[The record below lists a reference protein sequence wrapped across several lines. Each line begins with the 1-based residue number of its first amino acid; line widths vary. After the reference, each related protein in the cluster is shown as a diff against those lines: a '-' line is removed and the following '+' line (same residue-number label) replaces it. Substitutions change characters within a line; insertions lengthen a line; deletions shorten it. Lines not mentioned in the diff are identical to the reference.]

1 MKKNGVNMIAAT
13 LAAVSMLITGI
24 SPANTSFAA
33 KKASVN
39 LTKKCDI
46 KKGSKK
52 TLKLKISGAKVVK
65 ATWKSSKK
73 NVAKITKSSKK
84 KAVISGLKKGSSIV
98 SVNLK
103 YKAGKVFKKKL
114 KCKVTVSEAVATTAP
129 ANNLLTPASNT
140 QTPVSNTQTP
150 ATSAPAVP
158 TDTPKPT
165 RTPGPVNL
173 LSALGDYVHNVGSC
187 IAYNT
192 WGGDSPLD
200 NADVKAYIKENLNSL
215 TAENEMKPEGIL
227 GGFQANLIK
236 PSEAKAQGYIIPDDY
251 KETNV
256 PSLNYNNIDT
266 LMKFESDNNIRIRYH
281 GLIWHEQTP
290 NWFFRKNYNPN
301 SDFVT
306 PEVMD
311 ARLEY
316 YIKNVIKHIC
326 ESKYSNTVYC
336 YDVVNE
342 FFHMTECIYRIT
354 DGQQDKTDNV
364 KCFYNVY
371 KGDIFEDP
379 SSPSTSKVVDNP
391 KYVKK
396 CFKWAHEM
404 LDQYGLTDS
413 VELVY
418 NDYDTNF
425 EDVRSSILAVTKYIN
440 EKDDINPNGDK
451 LVTTVGM
458 QTHDNLEGKYLVKD
472 HKATIDAIKAA
483 GLNVQV
489 TEMDLA
495 LRTATKEEQLKYW
508 SDFTRMLIDEAKS
521 GANITGFT
529 WWGLA
534 DKNSWLGESQSPL
547 LCGSSVK
554 DKKAA
559 YYTVIN
565 TAYATTID

>member
-52 TLKLKISGAKVVK
+52 TLKLKTSGAKVVK

-129 ANNLLTPASNT
+129 ANNLPTPA
-140 QTPVSNTQTP
+140 SNTQTP

-256 PSLNYNNIDT
+256 PSLN
-266 LMKFESDNNIRIRYH
+266 
-281 GLIWHEQTP
+281 
-290 NWFFRKNYNPN
+290 
-301 SDFVT
+301 
-306 PEVMD
+306 
-311 ARLEY
+311 
-316 YIKNVIKHIC
+316 
-326 ESKYSNTVYC
+326 
-336 YDVVNE
+336 
-342 FFHMTECIYRIT
+342 
-354 DGQQDKTDNV
+354 
-364 KCFYNVY
+364 
-371 KGDIFEDP
+371 
-379 SSPSTSKVVDNP
+379 
-391 KYVKK
+391 
-396 CFKWAHEM
+396 
-404 LDQYGLTDS
+404 
-413 VELVY
+413 
-418 NDYDTNF
+418 
-425 EDVRSSILAVTKYIN
+425 
-440 EKDDINPNGDK
+440 
-451 LVTTVGM
+451 
-458 QTHDNLEGKYLVKD
+458 
-472 HKATIDAIKAA
+472 
-483 GLNVQV
+483 
-489 TEMDLA
+489 
-495 LRTATKEEQLKYW
+495 
-508 SDFTRMLIDEAKS
+508 
-521 GANITGFT
+521 
-529 WWGLA
+529 
-534 DKNSWLGESQSPL
+534 
-547 LCGSSVK
+547 
-554 DKKAA
+554 
-559 YYTVIN
+559 
-565 TAYATTID
+565 